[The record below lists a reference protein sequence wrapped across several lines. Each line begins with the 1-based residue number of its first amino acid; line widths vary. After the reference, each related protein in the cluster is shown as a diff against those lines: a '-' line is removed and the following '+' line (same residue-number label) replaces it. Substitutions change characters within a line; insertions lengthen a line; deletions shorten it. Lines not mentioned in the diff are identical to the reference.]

1 MIITVDIGNT
11 NITFGVFDNDDIV
24 FVSRLAT
31 QRSLTPDQYAVYFSN
46 IFDLHKV
53 DTSLIDGAI
62 ISSVVP
68 ELTQTLRQAI
78 SPICEKCIVIAP
90 GVKTGLDIQIDN
102 PAQLGADLVVGAVAA
117 KEKYPLPIIIFDL
130 GTATTGSVIDKN
142 GNFIGGIITTGIKTS
157 INALSAGAALLPQI
171 DISAPKKVI
180 GTNSIESMRSGA
192 VIGTACML
200 DGLIERFEDELGERA
215 TVIVTGGLGK
225 TVARNCKREVIIDEN
240 LLIDGLKI
248 IYDKNKN

>member
-1 MIITVDIGNT
+1 M
-11 NITFGVFDNDDIV
+11 
-24 FVSRLAT
+24 
-31 QRSLTPDQYAVYFSN
+31 
-46 IFDLHKV
+46 
-53 DTSLIDGAI
+53 
-62 ISSVVP
+62 
-68 ELTQTLRQAI
+68 
-78 SPICEKCIVIAP
+78 
-90 GVKTGLDIQIDN
+90 
-102 PAQLGADLVVGAVAA
+102 
-117 KEKYPLPIIIFDL
+117 

-215 TVIVTGGLGK
+215 TIIVTGGLGK

>member
-1 MIITVDIGNT
+1 MLLAIDVGNT
-11 NITFGVFDNDDIV
+11 NIVVGVLDGD
-24 FVSRLAT
+24 RLVCSGRMST
-31 QRSLTPDQYAVYFSN
+31 NIYETEDEYAMRLSSFLKLNNVGE
-46 IFDLHKV
+46 
-53 DTSLIDGAI
+53 IDGAI

-68 ELTQTLRQAI
+68 ALIRSLVSAI
-78 SPICEKCIVIAP
+78 KMVCKINAIVVGP
-90 GVKTGLDIQIDN
+90 GVKTGLSIKIDD

-130 GTATTGSVIDKN
+130 GTATTGSVIDTN